1 MNNLPEKQIKVLVID
16 DHQLIIDGM
25 KFVLQDEEDVVFA
38 GGAANMEEALSFLK
52 NNYVDVVLA
61 DISMPKHSGI
71 EITKKI
77 KELYPDIQVL
87 ALTMHE
93 DISMISKMVDAGAC
107 GYILKR
113 TNMNELIDA
122 IKVAA
127 SGGKYLSSEIQA
139 ILMENLGGNTGITVI
154 PDDATAPLSAR
165 ELEIL
170 NLIAKEFSNE
180 QIAEKLFI
188 SERTVETHRRNI
200 FTKTKT
206 KTIVG
211 LIKYAIKNGLINQE
225 NENEI
230 KCDINFNH

>member
-38 GGAANMEEALSFLK
+38 GGAASMEEALSFLK

-154 PDDATAPLSAR
+154 PDDVTAPLSAR

-230 KCDINFNH
+230 KLG